1 MLHSNKLQI
10 NQIAEIMYFFYNN
23 PQLVLQ
29 MSPLQYS
36 EFIEE
41 LTKLE
46 KEYKHIA
53 SRVNLL
59 LLNASKTHR
68 TVETGNIPMTG
79 TDLDLIL

>member
-59 LLNASKTHR
+59 LLNASKTYR